1 LLIFESK
8 VSAGCEMM
16 AAHTPAMTPEP
27 SETPTLPDVD
37 IREGEV
43 PMDAYIFSAA
53 IPCTANLAIV
63 YGTWMIEALVVDL
76 GLELDARFDNVE
88 RAHGTVSDAAA
99 DAA

>member
-1 LLIFESK
+1 MLIFESK

-63 YGTWMIEALVVDL
+63 YGTWIIAKCDIHKCNRL
-76 GLELDARFDNVE
+76 
-88 RAHGTVSDAAA
+88 
-99 DAA
+99 